1 VSDSNVQIDVHLEA
15 SGQAGSMGREVR
27 EGLTGTPKSLPSKYF
42 YDEHGSELFERITEL
57 PEYYLTRAEQALLD
71 VSAGPIA
78 RITGF
83 EELIEFG
90 SGAARKTRALI
101 DAGLA
106 EGSLRRF
113 LPFDVSA
120 EIAERTA
127 HTIAEAYPGLDV
139 HAVVADFEADFH
151 KVPGGRRRLVAL
163 LGSTIGNF
171 AREQAVRLLR
181 KFATLIDEEGWLL
194 LGTDLVKDRAT
205 LEAAYNDSAGVTA
218 EFNRN
223 ILNVINRHLR
233 GNIDPSRFEH
243 VAFYHEGA
251 SRIESYLRAREA
263 HAARLAAIDL
273 DVRFEKGEMIRTEV
287 SCKYTREAVESMV
300 DEAGLRLGHWFADV
314 DDTFALSLSAVGG
327 R

>member
-1 VSDSNVQIDVHLEA
+1 MA
-15 SGQAGSMGREVR
+15 SEVR
-27 EGLTGTPKSLPSKYF
+27 AGLTGTPKSLPSKYF
-42 YDEHGSELFERITEL
+42 YDERGSELFERITEL

-71 VSAGPIA
+71 VSAGPVA
-78 RITGF
+78 RITRF

-90 SGAARKTRALI
+90 SGAARKTRSLI

-127 HTIAEAYPGLDV
+127 HAMAEAYPGLEV
-139 HAVVADFEADFH
+139 HAVVADFEADFYR
-151 KVPGGRRRLVAL
+151 VPGGRKRLVAL

-171 AREQAVRLLR
+171 PREQAVPLLR
-181 KFATLIDEEGWLL
+181 KFATLIDKEGWLL
-194 LGTDLVKDRAT
+194 LGTDLVKDRAV
-205 LEAAYNDSAGVTA
+205 LEAAYNDTAGVTA

-223 ILNVINRHLR
+223 ILHVVNRHLG
-233 GNIDPSRFEH
+233 GNIDPSRFQH
-243 VAFYHEGA
+243 VAYYDAGA

-263 HAARLAAIDL
+263 HEARLAAIDL
-273 DVRFEKGEMIRTEV
+273 DLRFEKGEMIRTEV
-287 SCKYTREAVESMV
+287 SCKYTRDSVEAML

-314 DDTFALSLSAVGG
+314 DDTFALSLSSVG
-327 R
+327 RR